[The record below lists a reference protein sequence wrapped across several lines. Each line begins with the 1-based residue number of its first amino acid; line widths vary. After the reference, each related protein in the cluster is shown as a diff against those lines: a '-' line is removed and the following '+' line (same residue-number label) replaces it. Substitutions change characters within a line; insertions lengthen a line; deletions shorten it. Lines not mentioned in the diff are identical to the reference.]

1 MTLEPL
7 FNAPIAIQI
16 HVLAVMPAALLGAYI
31 LLRQKG
37 TPWHRLLGK
46 IWLGLMVLAALSSFF
61 IHRINMFF
69 GFSPIH
75 ILSVYVLVGSWRVI
89 VTARRHDIRTH
100 RRIVIG
106 LYLGGIIGAGLFTL
120 LPGRIMNEVVSSG
133 DALVPLGVVATI
145 AAFFVWLAIT
155 EVRKRRHLI

>member
-16 HVLAVMPAALLGAYI
+16 HVLAVTPAALLGAYI
-31 LLRQKG
+31 LIRQKG

-61 IHRINMFF
+61 IHRLDMFH

-75 ILSVYVLVGSWRVI
+75 LLSVYVLIGSWRAI
-89 VTARRHDIRTH
+89 VAARSHDIRTH
-100 RRIVIG
+100 KRIVTS

-120 LPGRIMNEVVSSG
+120 LPGRIMNKVIFSD
-133 DALVPLGVVATI
+133 DALVPFVMVAAI
-145 AAFFVWLAIT
+145 IVFLVWLAIMKS
-155 EVRKRRHLI
+155 RRRRHLI

>member
-16 HVLAVMPAALLGAYI
+16 HVLAATPAALLGAYI

-46 IWLGLMVLAALSSFF
+46 TWLGLMVLAASSSFF
-61 IHRINMFF
+61 IHRIDMFH

-75 ILSVYVLVGSWRVI
+75 LLSVYVLVGSWRAI
-89 VTARRHDIRTH
+89 VSARRHDIRTH
-100 RRIVIG
+100 KRIVTG

-120 LPGRIMNEVVSSG
+120 VPGRIMNEVAFSG
-133 DALVPLGVVATI
+133 DEMVPLVMVATI
-145 AAFFVWLAIT
+145 VAFVVWLTIV
-155 EVRKRRHLI
+155 EVRRRRHLI